1 MRFVYYNPQVTT
13 KNSTRAMN
21 KKPIDKLYGI
31 LKIIQIQKK
40 EGKERTE
47 EQKREETNRTE

>member
-1 MRFVYYNPQVTT
+1 
-13 KNSTRAMN
+13 MN

-47 EQKREETNRTE
+47 EQKTEETNRTE